1 LFDTW
6 CDITFLFFQK
16 NHCSAKICK
25 NKKPMMFVFH
35 FFALSWKKKG
45 WAFQKNVHRL
55 WMKIFTLQGLLPN
68 LLETFAMA
76 LYKALEKLS

>member
-1 LFDTW
+1 
-6 CDITFLFFQK
+6 
-16 NHCSAKICK
+16 
-25 NKKPMMFVFH
+25 MMFVFH